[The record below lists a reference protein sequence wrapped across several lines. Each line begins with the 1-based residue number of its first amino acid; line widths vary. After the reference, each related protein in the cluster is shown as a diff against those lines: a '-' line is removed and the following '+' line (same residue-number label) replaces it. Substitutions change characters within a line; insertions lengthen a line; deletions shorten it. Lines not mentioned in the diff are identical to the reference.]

1 MFVRHTRTIFLRIL
15 IGAIFGGIVI
25 CPSPGDTS
33 GASDEW
39 SLMKATSIV
48 RKARRWIGPDN
59 RIDAIQTLRYSGEII
74 QYEDG
79 GSRKGSF
86 SMSFRKPDSQ
96 LVVITFPD
104 VETITGFNGYEG
116 FNKIVSR
123 TESGSFET
131 EVQSMTSHEVRQ
143 FRATTLENL
152 YFFRPFPP
160 EEGNPLYAGI
170 RMDGGYETEILIYNH
185 PGGFTFSRQIDK
197 ATGRLIRTINP
208 SGIETIE
215 EGETLI
221 DGLRFPTRIIGR
233 SDGFT
238 LFELKPLSI
247 QINPELS
254 ENLFDYPRE

>member
-1 MFVRHTRTIFLRIL
+1 MFARHTRALLLRIL
-15 IGAIFGGIVI
+15 MGVIFAGVGISQ
-25 CPSPGDTS
+25 SPGQTS
-33 GASDEW
+33 GASDD
-39 SLMKATSIV
+39 SSRMKAASII
-48 RKARRWIGPDN
+48 RKAREWIGPEE
-59 RIDAIQTLRYSGEII
+59 RIDEIQTLRYSGEII
-74 QYEDG
+74 QYEDQ

-131 EVQSMTSHEVRQ
+131 EVQSMTSYEVRQ

-160 EEGNPLYAGI
+160 EERNPLYAGI
-170 RMDGGYETEILIYNH
+170 RMDDGNETEILIYNH

-221 DGLRFPTRIIGR
+221 GGLRFPTRIIGR
-233 SDGFT
+233 SNGST
-238 LFELKPLSI
+238 LYELKPLSI